1 MAYCTTADVKAYT
14 GITATADDTLIGL
27 LIARAQS
34 MIDNETQRTFEAASD
49 TTRHFDADLDTT
61 DYLLD
66 WTHYGLDLCQITS
79 VTNGDGTVIT
89 SNQYVTEPRH
99 ATPWYGITLKASTGL
114 WWMPD
119 ANADSQNAIAIVGRW
134 AYSITPPDDI
144 KHACIRLA
152 TFLYRQKDSGV
163 FDVVMV
169 PGSGEMIVPQGMP
182 KDVAVVLQRYR
193 RLV

>member
-1 MAYCTTADVKAYT
+1 MAYCTIADVKAYT
-14 GITATADDTLIGL
+14 GVAATADDVLIGS
-27 LIARAQS
+27 LITRAQDI
-34 MIDNETQRTFEAASD
+34 IDKETLRTFEAAADS
-49 TTRHFDADLDTT
+49 TRYFDADLDTT

-89 SNQYVTEPRH
+89 ANQYVTEPRH
-99 ATPWYGITLKASTGL
+99 ATPWYGIRLKASTGL

-119 ANADSQNAIAIVGRW
+119 TNADSQNAIAIVGRW
-134 AYSITPPDDI
+134 AYSITPPDEI
-144 KHACIRLA
+144 KHACIRLV

-169 PGSGEMIVPQGMP
+169 PGSGEMVVPQGMP
-182 KDVAVVLQRYR
+182 KDVAVVLQHYR